1 MATRQASELA
11 QASLAGDET
20 IATPYGPVQLEHSYP
35 TDASSALLFDAMDA
49 QRAAQAYLW
58 SLPLVGFAFWR
69 DAQARVFDAGQF
81 GDFVV
86 FDSLREKRGIVTANL
101 TTPYVIN
108 WTNLTAGPVLIDYP
122 PGATAGGVLDFWQRP
137 VADLG
142 LTGPDQGQGGA
153 YIVIAPLDDP
163 RTYEHSG
170 RIVIQSATNN
180 VLIGLRI
187 LNPDPA
193 FAEAFMASLKM
204 SHLGF
209 EPQPVRFI
217 AGLDR
222 EWSAT
227 PPRGIAYWE
236 CLAQVLSEEPVRSV
250 DKIMMA
256 LLEPL
261 GIVKG
266 RPFEPNARQT
276 HILAEAAALG
286 ELMMRNLQVN
296 PRYTKPFWEGTGWYK
311 CFDFDTSQETDSK
324 LQLDERAVWFYE
336 AVTSSKGMVYPEP
349 GKGQVY
355 MTTKRD
361 SQGRLLRADKTYRLR
376 VPAAVPVKQF
386 WALTLY
392 SENTRRA
399 YDNGGTE
406 PRSINLDSR
415 DELLTYNADGSVDL
429 YIGPTAPAGM
439 ERNWMRTVGQDGWF
453 VYFRLYAPTE
463 PFFDKQFALPDF
475 EVVT

>member
-1 MATRQASELA
+1 MATMQASGLA
-11 QASLAGDET
+11 QASLTGDET
-20 IATPYGPVQLEHSYP
+20 IATPYGVVQLEHSYP
-35 TDASSALLFDAMDA
+35 TDESSALLFDVMDA

-58 SLPLVGFAFWR
+58 SLPIVGFATWR
-69 DAQARVFDAGQF
+69 NEQARVYEAGQF

-86 FDSLREKRGIVTANL
+86 FDTLREKRGIVTANL
-101 TTPYVIN
+101 TTPYMIN
-108 WTNLTAGPVLIDYP
+108 WTNLAAGPVLIDYP

-153 YIVIAPLDDP
+153 YMVISPLDDP
-163 RTYEHSG
+163 GKYARSG
-170 RIVIQSATNN
+170 RMVIQAATNN

-187 LNPDPA
+187 LDPDPA
-193 FAEAFMASLKM
+193 FAATVKATFKM
-204 SHLGF
+204 SRLGS
-209 EPQPVRFI
+209 EPAPVRFI

-227 PPRGIAYWE
+227 PPRGVAYWE
-236 CLAQVLSEEPVRSV
+236 CLAHVLGEEPVRAV

-261 GIVKG
+261 GIVNG
-266 RPFEPNARQT
+266 RPFAPDARQT
-276 HILAEAAALG
+276 RILRDAAAMG
-286 ELMMRNLQVN
+286 ELIMRNLQVN
-296 PRYTKPFWEGTGWYK
+296 PRYTTPFWAGTSWYK

-349 GKGQVY
+349 GQGQVY

-392 SENTRRA
+392 SEDTRRP
-399 YDNGGTE
+399 YDNGGAD

-415 DELLTYNADGSVDL
+415 DELLTYNPDGSVDL
-429 YIGPTAPAGM
+429 YIGPAAPAGM
-439 ERNWMRTVGQDGWF
+439 ERNWMRTVGEDGWF
-453 VYFRLYAPTE
+453 VIFRLYAPTE

-475 EVVT
+475 EAVA